1 MLPIRVG
8 DQVYVL
14 SKDSAAELVRRI
26 PRPPAEG
33 GEPAEG
39 TLHAKLRDAL
49 EGGKPAELDRGEL
62 AVLGIVIEAWATEL
76 GVDAADVQELRDAI
90 ANELG

>member
-14 SKDSAAELVRRI
+14 SQDSAGNLVRRI
-26 PRPPAEG
+26 PRPPLEG
-33 GEPAEG
+33 GEPAESS
-39 TLHAKLRDAL
+39 LHAKLRDAFHSG
-49 EGGKPAELDRGEL
+49 EPAELDRGEL

-90 ANELG
+90 GNELP